1 MFRKTEEVR
10 AAARLLILGLM
21 ALCAC
26 SPQKTNGTEPTSSP
40 AAKAADG
47 PFGLVFGEP
56 LSALGPTSPESTPD
70 IYDVLSPPKPDA
82 DFNLIAVV
90 AHATTGVCEIS
101 AGQPLILGDLSG
113 AKVKAAV
120 DQLETVVSSKYGP
133 PKQKFDVCRESAS
146 SCSQAWSEALAN
158 RNAVYGYVWFPA
170 APTKG
175 GVWRIIA
182 DVAAHN
188 ALETRAA
195 LSYDGVNHAA
205 CDAAAAAAKNSS
217 L

>member
-1 MFRKTEEVR
+1 MVRKAAEVR
-10 AAARLLILGLM
+10 PAVRSLALGLM

-26 SPQKTNGTEPTSSP
+26 SPQKTNGTEPPTAP

-47 PFGLVFGEP
+47 PFGLAFGEP

-82 DFNLIAVV
+82 AFNLVAVV
-90 AHATTGVCEIS
+90 AHAPTGVCQIS

-120 DQLETVVSSKYGP
+120 DQLETLVSSRYGP
-133 PKQKFDVCRESAS
+133 PKQKLDVCREPAS
-146 SCSQAWSEALAN
+146 SCAQAWSEALAN
-158 RNAVYGYVWFPA
+158 GNAAYGYIWFPTP
-170 APTKG
+170 PTRG

-182 DVAAHN
+182 DVSAHN
-188 ALETRAA
+188 ALEARAA
-195 LSYDGVNHAA
+195 LTYDGANHAA
-205 CDAAAAAAKNSS
+205 CDAAAAAAKNGS